1 MNRGFVNIA
10 VIIALVVIVGGAGW
24 WYMNQPSAPTTS
36 KTTQMPTLQETTNTQ
51 TQTAT
56 KPSVPATQT
65 QTSNTQLASNDKPA
79 ANEVSFATPVGY
91 VVEQEPSYQDAAWHE
106 ASGIDKRI
114 SIIKEQYAKEQQ
126 AKIAAGIGTGG
137 YASITIDFYR
147 NPQNLTAQQLLEP
160 KGYSF
165 EGLTTYSFRDRT
177 GVRFTPSPGQHM
189 YDGIA
194 VQHKGWI
201 VLILNSYDTDSE
213 VQIFNQLLTS
223 ITFVN

>member
-1 MNRGFVNIA
+1 MTRNILIGI
-10 VIIALVVIVGGAGW
+10 VVVVLLVAGGW
-24 WYMNQPSAPTTS
+24 WYINQSSAPATSETTEL
-36 KTTQMPTLQETTNTQ
+36 PTLQETTNTKNK
-51 TQTAT
+51 TTT

-65 QTSNTQLASNDKPA
+65 PTSNTQPATNSKPA
-79 ANEVSFATPVGY
+79 ANEVSFATPAGY
-91 VVEQEPSYQDAAWHE
+91 VIGQEPSYQDAAWHE

-114 SIIKEQYAKEQQ
+114 SILKEEYEKQRQ
-126 AKIAAGIGTGG
+126 AKIAAGTGTGG
-137 YASITIDFYR
+137 SASIIIDFYR

-165 EGLTTYSFRDRT
+165 EGLTTYSFKDRT

-201 VLILNSYDTDSE
+201 VFILNSYDTDSE
-213 VQIFNQLLTS
+213 VQIFNQLLAS
-223 ITFVN
+223 ITFAK